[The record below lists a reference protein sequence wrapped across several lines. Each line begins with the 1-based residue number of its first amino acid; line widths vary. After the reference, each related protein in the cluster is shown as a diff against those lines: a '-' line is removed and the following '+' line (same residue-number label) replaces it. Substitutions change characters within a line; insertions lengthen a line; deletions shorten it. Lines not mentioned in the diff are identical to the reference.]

1 MTKQETPGKVS
12 VGTAGWSYA
21 DWEGIVYPSPKP
33 SRFDPLAYLSRYVD
47 CIEINTSFY
56 RPPPPSNAESW
67 LKRVSHN
74 PDFRFTAKL
83 WRRFT
88 HERET
93 PWDSSDVN
101 AYRSG
106 VQPLFDSGKLG
117 AVLIQFPWSFP
128 ATPKNRQW
136 LSRIVSEFKEY
147 PLVVEVRHVSWLAP
161 ESLQK
166 LRELGVS
173 FCNIDQPYTRSSV
186 KPTSHATGPVGYIRF
201 HGRNYA
207 KWFDK
212 EAGRDERYDYLYS
225 EDELRSWLPR
235 ILKLAEDA
243 EHTYIISNNHYR
255 GQALVNALEIK
266 TMLTGE
272 KQTVPPGLLEA
283 YPRLKVLA
291 R

>member
-1 MTKQETPGKVS
+1 MTNKDAAGKVS

-21 DWEGIVYPSPKP
+21 DWEGVVYPHPKP

-47 CIEINTSFY
+47 CIEINTTFY
-56 RPPPPSNAESW
+56 RPPPPSYTESW
-67 LKRVSHN
+67 LSRVSHN
-74 PDFRFTAKL
+74 PHFRFTAKL
-83 WRRFT
+83 WQRFT
-88 HERET
+88 HEREK
-93 PWDSSDVN
+93 PWDSSDVR
-101 AYRSG
+101 AYKSG
-106 VQPLFDSGKLG
+106 MEPLLSSGKLG
-117 AVLIQFPWSFP
+117 AVLVQFPWSFP
-128 ATPKNRQW
+128 ATPKNQQW
-136 LSRIVSEFKEY
+136 LSRIASDFKEY

-186 KPTSHATGPVGYIRF
+186 EPTSHATGPVGYIRF

-212 EAGRDERYDYLYS
+212 KAGRDERYDYLYS

-235 ILKLAEDA
+235 ILKLAESTD
-243 EHTYIISNNHYR
+243 ETYLINNNHYR
-255 GQALVNALEIK
+255 GQALVNASEIK
-266 TMLTGE
+266 AMLTGE
-272 KQTVPPGLLEA
+272 KQSVPPDLLEA
-283 YPRLKVLA
+283 YPRLRIIA